1 MPTKRTIINRPRRPS
16 FSDEALALFAELER
30 VPTRDRKSDEFKAK
44 DHQLAR
50 LLGLESE
57 WFCSVASV
65 TDPRRPPRRPSMLA
79 DHDHLRVYAVR
90 EVLLEAAKKKGSQE
104 TQNEN
109 FIAQT

>member
-1 MPTKRTIINRPRRPS
+1 M
-16 FSDEALALFAELER
+16 FAELER